1 MSNSIVLVF
10 TNYGKWNNLSDL
22 IKDRVNYDE
31 WNLSYQNIENN
42 HVLRYSLN
50 QGTCTLTEARQL
62 SDSNIYLIYDSI
74 SNEELTTLLEN
85 CHNSNL
91 YVLTHSTGAIKCD
104 WFIARENCIQ
114 REGRHTNEQAD
125 FYYPLFDILTDKESE
140 KTTRIINNVFKPI
153 NEIADKFLDYSMSP
167 GNITEEFYTAYEIL
181 RKNPCLTNCIDEFVE
196 LYEQC
201 NTFESY
207 QDEWKKIRDLIQDLF

>member
-10 TNYGKWNNLSDL
+10 TNYRKWNNLSDL

-74 SNEELTTLLEN
+74 PDEELTTLLEN

-104 WFIARENCIQ
+104 WFNNRNNCIH
-114 REGRHTNEQAD
+114 REGRHTNESGD
-125 FYYPLFDILTDKESE
+125 FYYPLFDILTDNESE

-181 RKNPCLTNCIDEFVE
+181 RKNPKLTNRIDEFVE
-196 LYEQC
+196 LYEQSD
-201 NTFESY
+201 TFDGY
-207 QDEWKKIRDLIQDLF
+207 QDEWVKLRDFIQDLF